1 MTKWEIEHDQVM
13 EGRERKAQE
22 DEPNIHYIDQVD
34 VVYVDY
40 KTNGTI
46 KGRIVGAYFNNN
58 WHRYLHCAYHVVNE
72 DGSRTTILA
81 KSVVRYKR

>member
-22 DEPNIHYIDQVD
+22 DEPNIHYIDEIEIE
-34 VVYVDY
+34 YVDY
-40 KTNGTI
+40 KTPGTVGAKI
-46 KGRIVGAYFNNN
+46 IGAYFNNS
-58 WHRYLHCAYHVVNE
+58 WHRYMHCAYHIVHA
-72 DGSRTTILA
+72 DGSRDTILA